1 MKFLTKFNN
10 SKNRPFF
17 RLPTRSVMHFPH
29 FSLSISLAQTCSD
42 NREQKPNSFETLSH
56 SLFLLPSWSSQIII
70 FFDFFTHTGKANRF
84 FCFAI
89 NPSMYIF
96 ERQGIMLVFVCELLF
111 YMGTEKSSSL
121 PFLVFASVAIQNR
134 QTIIHFPLAM
144 AN

>member
-29 FSLSISLAQTCSD
+29 FSLSISLTQTCSD
-42 NREQKPNSFETLSH
+42 NREQKPNSFETLALTLST
-56 SLFLLPSWSSQIII
+56 SILVFSDNNILWFFYAYRKGKQI
-70 FFDFFTHTGKANRF
+70 

-89 NPSMYIF
+89 NLRMYIF
-96 ERQGIMLVFVCELLF
+96 ETQGIMLVFVCELLF

-121 PFLVFASVAIQNR
+121 PFLVFASVAIQDR